1 MWPQCQAVSFKC
13 SARGIPRL
21 STSQVLASLLP
32 PPLHPK
38 MSTDHLG
45 EYTRIGVFLWISRTF
60 QILSNVNIYNRLFF
74 FLHLGPQIS
83 CSDHIMVKFPS
94 QCVLTAEAILRN
106 QDLTEALQSGNL
118 RQLFN
123 LRSVRSLYVVF
134 NQSLETQIRTK
145 RCSPDFERLRLPTWQ
160 RWRKMKTIDIV
171 AIQARAR
178 L

>member
-1 MWPQCQAVSFKC
+1 
-13 SARGIPRL
+13 
-21 STSQVLASLLP
+21 
-32 PPLHPK
+32 
-38 MSTDHLG
+38 
-45 EYTRIGVFLWISRTF
+45 
-60 QILSNVNIYNRLFF
+60 
-74 FLHLGPQIS
+74 
-83 CSDHIMVKFPS
+83 MVKFPS

-118 RQLFN
+118 RQIVN